1 MITIPGL
8 CLIGGNSRH
17 SGKTSLACRV
27 IRKLGQGKAIG
38 LKVTRFHKDE
48 GKYHG
53 DHASEKPFDGKW
65 DISEELSAS
74 SEKDTSQ
81 MLAAGAKKV
90 YYIRAEDSYMEE
102 AFQEFLA
109 LYHHGEPIVC
119 ESRTLRDVVKP
130 GIFILMIR
138 HSGNLPLKDVSIYR
152 RQADL
157 IIESYNHP
165 AELEPYLKQII
176 FIKNSGFALQD
187 GV

>member
-81 MLAAGAKKV
+81 MLASGAKKV
-90 YYIRAEDSYMEE
+90 YYIRVEDEHMEE

-138 HSGNLPLKDVSIYR
+138 HSDTLPLKDITIYR
-152 RQADL
+152 QQADL
-157 IIESYNHP
+157 LIESHQQP
-165 AELEPYLKQII
+165 AELEPYVKRISFEKDQGF
-176 FIKNSGFALQD
+176 FIER
-187 GV
+187 

>member
-53 DHASEKPFDGKW
+53 DHSSEKPFEGKW
-65 DISEELSAS
+65 DISEELNPD

-81 MLAAGAKKV
+81 MLAAGAKRV
-90 YYIRAEDSYMEE
+90 FYIRAEDRYIEE
-102 AFQEFLA
+102 AFTEFISL
-109 LYHHGEPIVC
+109 HHTGEPIIC
-119 ESRTLRDVVKP
+119 ESRSLRDSIIP
-130 GIFILMIR
+130 GLFILMIR
-138 HSGNLPLKDVSIYR
+138 HSSNLPLKDVSIYR